1 MNKTQIYA
9 LLSLLIGAE
18 YASADSITN
27 ANQTFINPNSYYE
40 NPYENKPSGGDTQYL
55 IESQT
60 ANHSLLEKLF
70 SDGTWNVFTAAT
82 SNYSG
87 IMQSKTSAQSNMTYG
102 YGASLFGQTG
112 RIGGFSFG
120 GLITVDNPFF
130 NSQLN
135 GWRQDQAPFMTTKQL
150 TQLNELYVE
159 YQYSNRVQVDAGWI
173 SINNSPWLTPAAT
186 LNNMNPIAT
195 YQGAIVNVNPGGGW
209 LLTVLGFNAAQLG
222 GATGMSGYTMY
233 NAQSNGPLPN
243 GENYFSNN
251 TVAIGGN
258 YKALDNNYEL
268 RLWGYN
274 YDNYG
279 TLLYADSKLNINLTD
294 KLSLMVGLQAGTD
307 NGNLNGS
314 TNAFVNYQNKTIS
327 SNFAGALFQVGYD
340 WAQLGFAYNNIWG
353 AQSAYGQGGIVAPY
367 NVTINNDPLFA
378 EAWMYNMANSGS
390 SGTGSKVYSRFT
402 FLDGNLWFMPVYG
415 SYTSSNPIW
424 NGTQEYD
431 IQFGYSIPQIRG
443 LSIFSILAY
452 QILPSANPQAA
463 ARLGN
468 QIYLSYTY

>member
-1 MNKTQIYA
+1 MNKTKIYA
-9 LLSLLIGAE
+9 FLGLLLGSE
-18 YASADSITN
+18 FTFADTIVN

-40 NPYENKPSGGDTQYL
+40 NPYGNIPSGGDTQYL

-70 SDGTWNVFTAAT
+70 NDGTWNVFTAAT
-82 SNYSG
+82 ATYNG
-87 IMQSKTSAQSNMTYG
+87 IIQPKNSAQNNMTYG
-102 YGASLFGQTG
+102 YGTSLFGQTG

-130 NSQLN
+130 NSQIN
-135 GWRQDQAPFMTTKQL
+135 GWRQNQGPWMTTKQL
-150 TQLNELYVE
+150 TQLNGLYVE

-173 SINNSPWLTPAAT
+173 SINNSPWLSPAAT
-186 LNNMNPIAT
+186 LNNMNPAAT

-222 GATGMSGYTMY
+222 GATGMSGYTFY

-243 GENYFSNN
+243 GENYSSNN

-279 TLLYADSKLNINLTD
+279 SLLYADSKLNLDLTD
-294 KLSLMVGLQAGTD
+294 KLSLMMALQAGT
-307 NGNLNGS
+307 NNSNLNGG
-314 TNAFVNYQNKTIS
+314 TNAFTNYQNQTIS
-327 SNFAGALFQVGYD
+327 SNFAGAMLQVGYD
-340 WAQLGFAYNNIWG
+340 WAKLGFAYNNIWG
-353 AQSAYGQGGIVAPY
+353 AQDSYGQGALVAPY
-367 NVTINNDPLFA
+367 NTNINNDPLFA
-378 EAWMYNMANSGS
+378 EAWMYNMTNSKA

-402 FLDGNLWFMPVYG
+402 FLDGNLWIMPVYG
-415 SYTSSNPIW
+415 RYTSSNPIW

-431 IQFGYSIPQIRG
+431 VQFGYSIPQIRG
-443 LSIFSILAY
+443 LSIFNILAY
-452 QILPSANPQAA
+452 QLLPGANPNATA
-463 ARLGN
+463 NLLD
-468 QIYLSYTY
+468 QIYITYTY